1 MITLIDT
8 FTGGRIAI
16 GQIVFVV
23 NLKGG
28 GKYKSRCPLLVSDG
42 IEFIMY
48 SEVGIKST
56 LRRFV
61 LHNGTFL
68 RFALGYRSQYDTQ
81 IYANGQA
88 FGQCKGVSK
97 ITTV

>member
-16 GQIVFVV
+16 SQIVFVV
-23 NLKGG
+23 DLEGG
-28 GKYKSRCPLLVSDG
+28 GKHKSCRPLLTAGG

-48 SEVGIKST
+48 SEVCIKGT
-56 LRRFV
+56 LGRFV
-61 LHNGTFL
+61 FHNGTFL

-81 IYANGQA
+81 IYANGQP
-88 FGQCKGVSK
+88 FGQCKSISK